1 MSNLSEGMVSMM
13 MMSVFCMFLFCS
25 VRMMRWRVS
34 WVWSGDVWLS
44 LSYLALFV
52 VVSTM
57 MMESVVASAYVC
69 KCALKSECFMEV
81 NVKWLLRFAYFFME
95 VVDCGGEFL
104 GSGVRM
110 I

>member
-1 MSNLSEGMVSMM
+1 MDCRCLIVIIIPGIVCGRIDDDDGVCE
-13 MMSVFCMFLFCS
+13 
-25 VRMMRWRVS
+25 
-34 WVWSGDVWLS
+34 
-44 LSYLALFV
+44 
-52 VVSTM
+52 
-57 MMESVVASAYVC
+57 VANAYVC
-69 KCALKSECFMEV
+69 ECALKSECFMEV